1 MCCNDVMK
9 MALVYM
15 ASGWESDNK
24 GLVWMDGLE
33 IPSIMSMDG
42 TLECKYPRNGL

>member
-1 MCCNDVMK
+1 
-9 MALVYM
+9 M
-15 ASGWESDNK
+15 ASGWEPDDK
-24 GLVWMDGLE
+24 GLVWMNGLE